1 LVGIDL
7 SHGAVLITLAIL
19 TCALLLN
26 HVQELSCRRSAEEKG
41 LTLLKEWLSP
51 AQLAQYEK
59 FGYFEVTGGNSGRRY
74 RIRPTRQMNV
84 DELDEHGARTA
95 AWCFGP
101 EGELPIGDVM
111 LAQKIA
117 LENNEEAA
125 LEVAN
130 RGSRYETRLARRSP
144 DQGIHTRRL

>member
-1 LVGIDL
+1 MRFVGIDL
-7 SHGAVLITLAIL
+7 SLGAVLITLAIL
-19 TCALLLN
+19 TCALVLG
-26 HVQELSCRRSAEEKG
+26 HVHEVSRRRTAEEKG
-41 LTLLKEWLSP
+41 LALLRQWLSP

-59 FGYFEVTGGNSGRRY
+59 DGYFEGMGGESGKHY

-84 DELDEHGARTA
+84 DELDQHGARTA

-117 LENNEEAA
+117 LENDEMAA
-125 LEVAN
+125 LALAN
-130 RGSRYETRLARRSP
+130 RGSIRP
-144 DQGIHTRRL
+144 DLDDGAVEHVVR